1 MSVCKYCNQEK
12 PLCKA
17 HIIPQAFYK
26 QIWSDNRHPLLCK
39 IKLGSPKQ
47 KMSSIGLYD
56 SNILCSDCDGKFGK
70 FDEEGI
76 NFFRN
81 INFDLYKHNISSE
94 YFYKVPNSEY
104 NYLKLKKFFI
114 SVIYRASI
122 SKLPEFSSVNLGDK
136 FEAEVVNFLKNDNDN
151 EHFSIL
157 LQKRSSVTEIPVD
170 KIILTPGRFRLQA
183 INAYDVHLSGLRA
196 IIKVDSRPFPT
207 LFRTFELNS
216 LYAFIFHSILEET
229 NDYQFFTQYVQEQ
242 SFYLRSEFMPML

>member
-1 MSVCKYCNQEK
+1 MEILSFNSILFSLSKSLIVLAKILE
-12 PLCKA
+12 
-17 HIIPQAFYK
+17 FTYK
-26 QIWSDNRHPLLCK
+26 
-39 IKLGSPKQ
+39 SP
-47 KMSSIGLYD
+47 
-56 SNILCSDCDGKFGK
+56 
-70 FDEEGI
+70 
-76 NFFRN
+76 
-81 INFDLYKHNISSE
+81 
-94 YFYKVPNSEY
+94 
-104 NYLKLKKFFI
+104 
-114 SVIYRASI
+114 SI

-229 NDYQFFTQYVQEQ
+229 NDYQF
-242 SFYLRSEFMPML
+242 L